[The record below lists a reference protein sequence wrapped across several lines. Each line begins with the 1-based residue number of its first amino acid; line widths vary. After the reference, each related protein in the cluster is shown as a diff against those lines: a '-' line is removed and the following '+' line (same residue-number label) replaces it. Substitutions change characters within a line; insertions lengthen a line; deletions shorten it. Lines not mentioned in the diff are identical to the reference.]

1 MAVRFSPLRLPLFL
15 GPLVVAI
22 PGAATPTAIPD
33 LAMPTASVPDPTA
46 QDPAAQDPADPS
58 ASAESPQLL
67 SVPKPD
73 LSRVDPQLA
82 GQIEELERLIRQRGV
97 SAGAS
102 ELANAFGALGHLYT
116 YYELP
121 EPALSCYENARRLQ
135 PEDPRWSYYL
145 GFLKNDLG
153 RFEEAAEH
161 FEKVLELTPDDLA
174 TRVWL
179 GNVELDRN
187 RLEAAEEH
195 FRHALEIDPD
205 LAAGWYG
212 LGRIEARR
220 GDDRQAVA
228 HFEKT
233 LELQPEADLVYYA
246 LGQSLRRLGRIDEAR
261 EALSR
266 RGSRKVQFPD
276 PRVTQLS
283 QTSSLSSV
291 ELVRSLAADREGFP
305 DLKFL
310 SYTLSQLAGIQGVV
324 EHLERMLAAWPA
336 EGGQEERVQ
345 RARLEYALGGLLVHK
360 ERPEEAE
367 SHLRKAL
374 ELLPDLLDARI
385 KLANVLARERRFEE
399 AVEQLSRVL
408 AERPDD
414 AAARLKR
421 AAALMGLGRWQPAT
435 DDLLELERIDP
446 TNFEVQGRLAATL
459 ERLGRPREAL
469 EHYRNA
475 ARLDPSNERAAR
487 ARVDAARLLLRANQP
502 RRAIEELE
510 RAVELEPGHGE
521 ARLTLAGLLVRT
533 ERYEEAL
540 VHFERLLEHHPD
552 AVPGHLGRATVLLLL
567 ERYGPAKAALEESLA
582 ASQHPAVA
590 LLLARVLT
598 AAPDESVHDGA
609 RAERLAR
616 RLDEARPSPRSA
628 ELRALAAAETGRF
641 ADAAEWQRKAVERA
655 RQAGQK
661 GLADYFAR
669 RIPIYEAGRTWRA
682 GGPGELIVLPNE
694 G

>member
-1 MAVRFSPLRLPLFL
+1 VGVRFPLLRLAWLARLL
-15 GPLVVAI
+15 GPLVIAI
-22 PGAATPTAIPD
+22 PAAATPTAIPD
-33 LAMPTASVPDPTA
+33 LAMPAASVPDPA
-46 QDPAAQDPADPS
+46 VQDPADPS
-58 ASAESPQLL
+58 ASAETPRLL

-82 GQIEELERLIRQRGV
+82 GQIEELERLIRERGV
-97 SAGAS
+97 TAGAS

-145 GFLKNDLG
+145 GFLNNDLG

-161 FEKVLELTPDDLA
+161 FEKVLELTPADLA

-179 GNVELDRN
+179 GRVELDRN
-187 RLEAAEEH
+187 RLDAAEEH
-195 FRHALEIDPD
+195 FRRALEIDPD

-212 LGRIEARR
+212 LGRIAARR
-220 GDDRQAVA
+220 GDDEQAVA

-266 RGSRKVQFPD
+266 RGTRKVQFPD
-276 PRVTQLS
+276 PRVAQLS

-310 SYTLSQLAGIQGVV
+310 SYTLSQLAGIQGAV
-324 EHLERMLAAWPA
+324 EHLEQMLAAWPA
-336 EGGQEERVQ
+336 GSTGKEERIQ

-360 ERPEEAE
+360 ERPKEAE

-435 DDLLELERIDP
+435 DDLLELERVDP

-459 ERLGRPREAL
+459 ERLGRPQEAL
-469 EHYRNA
+469 EHYRAA

-487 ARVDAARLLLRANQP
+487 ARVDAARLLLRANRP
-502 RRAIEELE
+502 RQAIEELE

-540 VHFERLLEHHPD
+540 GHFEGLLEHHPD

-641 ADAAEWQRKAVERA
+641 ADAVEWQRKAVERA
-655 RQAGQK
+655 RQAGRN